1 MPKELWKSQGIAL
14 FQGKE
19 VRKVFNHGEWYFSIL
34 DVIMLL
40 TDSVDPDKTKDYIK
54 KMRSRD
60 EFLGTNWGTLCP
72 LLDMEGLDGRKR
84 KISASNTTSTLR
96 IIQSIPSKR
105 AEPFKQ
111 WLAQVGHERIQEIE
125 DPELAMTRM
134 IETYE
139 KKWYPKDWIDIRT
152 RGIPVRKWLTNE
164 WDERWWSKAYGIL
177 TNEVYKAYSGMN
189 NEEWKQ
195 FKGMKS
201 GNLRDGMTPT
211 ELILTMLAEQATT
224 DITKAR
230 DADGIRALKRASKDG
245 GWVALK
251 ARQELI
257 EQTGRDPITNQNF
270 LAEVKTKKKALV
282 KAETDNQP

>member
-1 MPKELWKSQGIAL
+1 M
-14 FQGKE
+14 
-19 VRKVFNHGEWYFSIL
+19 FNHGEWYFSIL

-139 KKWYPKDWIDIRT
+139 KK
-152 RGIPVRKWLTNE
+152 
-164 WDERWWSKAYGIL
+164 
-177 TNEVYKAYSGMN
+177 
-189 NEEWKQ
+189 
-195 FKGMKS
+195 
-201 GNLRDGMTPT
+201 
-211 ELILTMLAEQATT
+211 
-224 DITKAR
+224 
-230 DADGIRALKRASKDG
+230 
-245 GWVALK
+245 
-251 ARQELI
+251 
-257 EQTGRDPITNQNF
+257 
-270 LAEVKTKKKALV
+270 
-282 KAETDNQP
+282 

>member
-1 MPKELWKSQGIAL
+1 MSKDAKKIQWIAL
-14 FQGKE
+14 FEGKE
-19 VRKVFNHGEWYFSIL
+19 VRKIFHEWEWYFSIL
-34 DVIMLL
+34 DVVMLL
-40 TDSVDPDKTKDYIK
+40 TESVDPEKTKDYIK
-54 KMRSRD
+54 KMRNRD
-60 EFLGTNWGTLCP
+60 EFLGSNWGTLCP
-72 LLDMEGLDGRKR
+72 LLDMEGLDGKKR
-84 KISASNTTSTLR
+84 KISSSNTASTLR

-125 DPELAMTRM
+125 NPELAMTRM
-134 IETYE
+134 IEIYE

-152 RGIPVRKWLTNE
+152 RWIPVRKWLTNE

-230 DADGIRALKRASKDG
+230 DADGIGELKKASKDG

-257 EQTGRDPITNQNF
+257 EQTGKDPITEKNF
-270 LAEVKTKKKALV
+270 LAEVKTNRWIKSQ
-282 KAETDNQP
+282 N